1 MTVSPRDIIQAHC
14 RPRDPL
20 PTDATPVLRPLAGL
34 RAVLFDVYG
43 TLLISASGELK
54 KRTDLVARAEA
65 VRAAF
70 AAATIAGDI
79 PVPAT
84 AAAAALIQIIQE
96 IHERARAA
104 GIAYPEVEI
113 VDVWKHTIARLIAS
127 GLLAPA
133 AERIDVCRL
142 ALEYEVRV
150 NPVWPMPGLVDCLDQ
165 LRDRSMQLG
174 LVTNAQFFTPEIF
187 PALLGRTLEELG
199 FHAGLQW
206 YSYRYGRAKP
216 DLWLFEQARAGLS
229 RSGVAASEVLYVG
242 NDVLNDVCPAR
253 RVGFR
258 TALFAGDARSFRPR
272 LGDPRVA
279 DVVPDLVITD
289 LSMLPRCLKGA

>member
-1 MTVSPRDIIQAHC
+1 M
-14 RPRDPL
+14 
-20 PTDATPVLRPLAGL
+20 
-34 RAVLFDVYG
+34 LFDVYG
-43 TLLISASGELK
+43 TLLISASGGLNGA
-54 KRTDLVARAEA
+54 DSVARAEA

-70 AAATIAGDI
+70 AAATIAHN
-79 PVPAT
+79 VPAT
-84 AAAAALIQIIQE
+84 AAAAALVQTIQE
-96 IHERARAA
+96 FHARARAA

-127 GLLAPA
+127 GLLPPA

-142 ALEYEVRV
+142 ALEYEVLR
-150 NPVWPMPGLVDCLDQ
+150 NPVWPMPGLDDCLDH

-229 RSGVAASEVLYVG
+229 RRGVAASEVLYIG

-253 RVGFR
+253 CVGFR

-279 DVVPDLVITD
+279 HVVPDLVITD
-289 LSMLPRCLKGA
+289 LSMLSRCLNGA

>member
-1 MTVSPRDIIQAHC
+1 MTVSPRDIIRAHC

-20 PTDATPVLRPLAGL
+20 PTGATPVLRPLAGL

-43 TLLISASGELK
+43 TLLISASGELN
-54 KRTDLVARAEA
+54 RTDLVARAEA

-70 AAATIAGDI
+70 AAATIAGNI

-84 AAAAALIQIIQE
+84 AAAAALVQTIQE
-96 IHERARAA
+96 FHERARAA

-127 GLLAPA
+127 GLLPPA

-258 TALFAGDARSFRPR
+258 TALFAGDTRSFRPR

-279 DVVPDLVITD
+279 HVVPDLVITD

>member
-1 MTVSPRDIIQAHC
+1 MTFSPRDIIRAHC

-43 TLLISASGELK
+43 TLLISASGELNGA
-54 KRTDLVARAEA
+54 DSVAQAEA
-65 VRAAF
+65 VGAAF
-70 AAATIAGDI
+70 AAATITGNI
-79 PVPAT
+79 PAT
-84 AAAAALIQIIQE
+84 AAAAALVQTIQE
-96 IHERARAA
+96 FHDRARAA

-127 GLLAPA
+127 GLLPPA
-133 AERIDVCRL
+133 AERIDVGRL

-150 NPVWPMPGLVDCLDQ
+150 NPVWPMPGLDDCLDQ

-174 LVTNAQFFTPEIF
+174 LVSNAQFFTPEIF

-199 FHAGLQW
+199 FDAGLQW

-216 DLWLFEQARAGLS
+216 DLWLFEQARAALS

-279 DVVPDLVITD
+279 HVVPDLVITD

>member
-1 MTVSPRDIIQAHC
+1 MTVSPRDIIRAHC

-43 TLLISASGELK
+43 TLLISASGELNGA
-54 KRTDLVARAEA
+54 DSVAQAEA
-65 VRAAF
+65 VCAAF
-70 AAATIAGDI
+70 AAATIAGNI
-79 PVPAT
+79 PAT
-84 AAAAALIQIIQE
+84 AAAAALVQTIQE
-96 IHERARAA
+96 FHDRARAA

-127 GLLAPA
+127 GLLPPA
-133 AERIDVCRL
+133 AERIDVGRL

-150 NPVWPMPGLVDCLDQ
+150 NPVWPMPGLDDCLDQ

-174 LVTNAQFFTPEIF
+174 LVSNAQFFTPEIF

-199 FHAGLQW
+199 FDAGLQW

-216 DLWLFEQARAGLS
+216 DLWLFEQARAALN

-279 DVVPDLVITD
+279 HVVPDLVITD

>member
-1 MTVSPRDIIQAHC
+1 MTVSPRDIIRAHC

-20 PTDATPVLRPLAGL
+20 PTGATPVLRPLAGL

-43 TLLISASGELK
+43 TLLISASGELN
-54 KRTDLVARAEA
+54 RADSVARAEA

-70 AAATIAGDI
+70 AAATIAGNI
-79 PVPAT
+79 PAT
-84 AAAAALIQIIQE
+84 AAAATLVQTIQE
-96 IHERARAA
+96 FHERARAA

-127 GLLAPA
+127 GLLPPA

-150 NPVWPMPGLVDCLDQ
+150 NPVWPMPGLDDCLDQ

-174 LVTNAQFFTPEIF
+174 LVTNAQVFTPEIF

-216 DLWLFEQARAGLS
+216 DLWLFEQARAGLI
-229 RSGVAASEVLYVG
+229 RSGVAAAEVLYVG

-279 DVVPDLVITD
+279 HVVPDLVITD

>member
-1 MTVSPRDIIQAHC
+1 MTVSPRDIIRAHC

-43 TLLISASGELK
+43 TLLISASGELD
-54 KRTDLVARAEA
+54 RADSVARAEA

-70 AAATIAGDI
+70 TAATSARN
-79 PVPAT
+79 VPAT
-84 AAAAALIQIIQE
+84 AAAAALVQTIQE
-96 IHERARAA
+96 FHDRARAA
-104 GIAYPEVEI
+104 GIAHPEVEI

-127 GLLAPA
+127 GLLPPA
-133 AERIDVCRL
+133 AQRIDVRRL

-150 NPVWPMPGLVDCLDQ
+150 NPVWPMPGLDDCLDQ
-165 LRDRSMQLG
+165 LRDRNMQLG

-216 DLWLFEQARAGLS
+216 DLWLFEEARAGLS
-229 RSGVAASEVLYVG
+229 QSGVAAAEVLFVG

-253 RVGFR
+253 CVGFR

-279 DVVPDLVITD
+279 HVVPDLVITD
-289 LSMLPRCLKGA
+289 LSMLSRCLKGA

>member
-1 MTVSPRDIIQAHC
+1 M
-14 RPRDPL
+14 
-20 PTDATPVLRPLAGL
+20 
-34 RAVLFDVYG
+34 
-43 TLLISASGELK
+43 
-54 KRTDLVARAEA
+54 
-65 VRAAF
+65 
-70 AAATIAGDI
+70 
-79 PVPAT
+79 
-84 AAAAALIQIIQE
+84 
-96 IHERARAA
+96 
-104 GIAYPEVEI
+104 
-113 VDVWKHTIARLIAS
+113 DVWKHTIARLIAT
-127 GLLAPA
+127 GLLPPA
-133 AERIDVCRL
+133 AERIDVCWL

-242 NDVLNDVCPAR
+242 NDVLNDVCPPAASAFAPRSLRGYPQLSATAGRPAR
-253 RVGFR
+253 GSR
-258 TALFAGDARSFRPR
+258 RSRPR
-272 LGDPRVA
+272 DHGPVRCRVA
-279 DVVPDLVITD
+279 
-289 LSMLPRCLKGA
+289 

>member
-1 MTVSPRDIIQAHC
+1 MTVSPRDIIRAHC

-43 TLLISASGELK
+43 TLLISASGELNGAGS
-54 KRTDLVARAEA
+54 VAQAEA
-65 VRAAF
+65 VCAAF
-70 AAATIAGDI
+70 AAATIAGNI
-79 PVPAT
+79 PAT
-84 AAAAALIQIIQE
+84 AAAAALVQTIQE
-96 IHERARAA
+96 FHDRARAA

-127 GLLAPA
+127 GLLPPA
-133 AERIDVCRL
+133 AERIDVGRL

-150 NPVWPMPGLVDCLDQ
+150 NPVWPMPGLDDCLDQ

-174 LVTNAQFFTPEIF
+174 LVSNAQFFTPEIF

-199 FHAGLQW
+199 FDAGLQW

-216 DLWLFEQARAGLS
+216 DLWLFEQARAGLI
-229 RSGVAASEVLYVG
+229 RTGVAASEVLYVG

-258 TALFAGDARSFRPR
+258 TALFAGDTRSFRPR

-279 DVVPDLVITD
+279 HVVPDLVITD
-289 LSMLPRCLKGA
+289 LSMLSRCLKGA

>member
-1 MTVSPRDIIQAHC
+1 MTVSPRDIIRAHC
-14 RPRDPL
+14 RPRDRL
-20 PTDATPVLRPLAGL
+20 PTDATPILRPLAGL

-43 TLLISASGELK
+43 TLLISASGELNK
-54 KRTDLVARAEA
+54 TDSAARAEA
-65 VRAAF
+65 ICAAF
-70 AAATIAGDI
+70 AAGTFASN
-79 PVPAT
+79 VPAT
-84 AAAAALIQIIQE
+84 AAEAALVQTIQE
-96 IHERARAA
+96 FHDRARAA

-113 VDVWKHTIARLIAS
+113 VEVWKHTIARLIAS
-127 GLLAPA
+127 DLLPPGAKGL
-133 AERIDVCRL
+133 DVYRL
-142 ALEYEVRV
+142 ALEYEVRA
-150 NPVWPMPGLVDCLDQ
+150 NPVWPMPGLEVCLDQ
-165 LRDRSMQLG
+165 LRARSMQLG

-229 RSGVAASEVLYVG
+229 RNGVAASEVLYVG
-242 NDVLNDVCPAR
+242 NDILNDVCPAR
-253 RVGFR
+253 SVGFR

-279 DVVPDLVITD
+279 HVVPDLVITD
-289 LSMLPRCLKGA
+289 LSMLSRCLKGA